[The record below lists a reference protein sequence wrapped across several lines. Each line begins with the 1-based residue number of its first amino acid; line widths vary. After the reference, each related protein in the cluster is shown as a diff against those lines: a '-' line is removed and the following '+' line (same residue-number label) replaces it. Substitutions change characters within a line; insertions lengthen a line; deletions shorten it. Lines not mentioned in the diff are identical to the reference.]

1 MRPSFYRRVVWAQ
14 QKGVRQA
21 KAREKREGA
30 ARRQQQWSL
39 QSRYPGLPGYPAYP
53 AGPGTLFVTVCIVA
67 CVACPPAVFLFA
79 WYLIREKKNRDIA
92 HKMNVDKWS
101 LWCQQAART
110 QVAGPEV
117 ALFARPANQRW
128 LLRNEGQPPNTPPVY
143 APPSGPFCETG
154 KGILPNSVVS
164 FACQA
169 DKHHLC
175 AVVYKRP
182 SGSDFV
188 CSCTC
193 GHAH

>member
-1 MRPSFYRRVVWAQ
+1 
-14 QKGVRQA
+14 
-21 KAREKREGA
+21 
-30 ARRQQQWSL
+30 
-39 QSRYPGLPGYPAYP
+39 
-53 AGPGTLFVTVCIVA
+53 
-67 CVACPPAVFLFA
+67 
-79 WYLIREKKNRDIA
+79 
-92 HKMNVDKWS
+92 MNVAKWT

-117 ALFARPANQRW
+117 ALFSRPASQRW
-128 LLRNEGQPPNTPPVY
+128 LLRNAGQPAGATPIY
-143 APPSGPFCETG
+143 APPNRPFCETG
-154 KGILPNSVVS
+154 KGILPKSAVS

-182 SGSDFV
+182 LGPDFV